1 MKVISQIIN
10 FSLPILYL
18 AVIYVYYTIF
28 TGKKKAWANKTTLFI
43 GIVLI
48 IHGFE
53 LGLRHAAL
61 KTIPFS
67 TVHDA
72 LSFLAF
78 SILFVYM
85 ILELR
90 LKSRGS
96 GIFILFFAFIIE
108 LISSFNLTWE
118 AETNELLSSPT
129 FALHAAL
136 SVMGYTAMSLS
147 ALYAVMYVIQN
158 YNLKKRNLGKLFT
171 QLPALS
177 YLEKMSI
184 QSAFMGI
191 VLLGIGLLL
200 GHIQAE
206 AIMGE
211 FWPNDAKVIATDIL
225 WTLYLAGYII
235 AQFLRLNGRRMAYLS
250 IAGYLILV
258 VGGFLIVLL
267 TETFHEF
274 Q

>member
-1 MKVISQIIN
+1 M
-10 FSLPILYL
+10 
-18 AVIYVYYTIF
+18 YYTIF
-28 TGKKKAWANKTTLFI
+28 AGKKKAWTYKTTLFI
-43 GIVLI
+43 GILLI

-53 LGLRHAAL
+53 IGLRHAVL

-78 SILFVYM
+78 SIMFVYM

-90 LKSRGS
+90 LKNRGS
-96 GIFILFFAFIIE
+96 GIFIVFFAFIIE
-108 LISSFNLTWE
+108 LIASFNLTWE
-118 AETNELLSSPT
+118 AETNALLSSPT
-129 FALHAAL
+129 FALHAGF
-136 SVMGYTAMSLS
+136 SVMGYTAMSIS
-147 ALYAVMYVIQN
+147 ALYAGMYIIQN
-158 YNLKKRNLGKLFT
+158 HNLKKRNLGKLFT

-191 VLLGIGLLL
+191 VLLGFGLLL

-206 AIMGE
+206 ALMGE
-211 FWPNDAKVIATDIL
+211 FWPNDVKVVATDIL
-225 WTLYLAGYII
+225 WILYLSGYIV

-258 VGGFLIVLL
+258 VGGFLIVYL
-267 TETFHEF
+267 TESFHEF
-274 Q
+274 N

>member
-1 MKVISQIIN
+1 MKEISQFLSYI
-10 FSLPILYL
+10 LPVLYL
-18 AVIYVYYTIF
+18 SVIYVYYLIF
-28 TGKKKAWANKTTLFI
+28 SGKKKVWAGKTTLFL
-43 GIVLI
+43 GILLI

-53 LGLRHAAL
+53 IGLRHAVL
-61 KTIPFS
+61 KTIPLS
-67 TVHDA
+67 TIHDA

-90 LKSRGS
+90 LKNRGS
-96 GIFILFFAFIIE
+96 GIFILFFAFILE

-118 AETNELLSSPT
+118 PETSELLSSPT
-129 FALHAAL
+129 FALHASL
-136 SVMGYTAMSLS
+136 SIMGYTAMSLS
-147 ALYAVMYVIQN
+147 ALYAIMYIIQN
-158 YNLKKRNLGKLFT
+158 HNLKKRNLGKLFN

-177 YLEKMSI
+177 FLEKMSI

-211 FWPNDAKVIATDIL
+211 FWPKDAKVIATDIIWL
-225 WTLYLAGYII
+225 LYLAGYIV
-235 AQFLRLNGRRMAYLS
+235 AQALRLHGKKMAYLS
-250 IAGYLILV
+250 ITGYFILV
-258 VGGFLIVLL
+258 IGGFMIVYL

-274 Q
+274 N